1 MRTTLEVMYKAPGRI
16 CLFGDHQDY
25 LGLPIIACA
34 INRFVEVSAI
44 SNESELFHLI
54 MPDLKTSRSFSIH
67 ENFDRLEPGDH
78 FASTIRVV
86 KRYGCFPD
94 IGHTVTLRG
103 EIPINAG
110 LSSSSAIVIAWTR
123 FLLKTFGCSQEVTHE
138 LIAKIAHES
147 EVLEHNSPGGKM
159 DQYTIALGG
168 MIFLQTNE
176 TTSFTKIDSLLE
188 GLVVGE
194 SGIPKNTLGLLG
206 DLKEKALSSIETVQ
220 KHYATFNIADAT
232 LLDVENYSDLLSKE
246 LKPFFFA
253 AVKNHLITKEALLIL
268 NEESLNYQLIGDLMN
283 AHHTVLKDIL
293 KITTPKIDAMIDA
306 ALKAGAYGAKIVGSG
321 GGGSICAL
329 TSIENQQQVINSIM
343 KAGAKNAYPV
353 AIYYSKNNS
362 YL

>member
-1 MRTTLEVMYKAPGRI
+1 MRTTSEVMFKAPGRI

-34 INRFVEVSAI
+34 IDLFIEVSAI
-44 SNESELFHLI
+44 SNESEMFHLV

-67 ENFDRLEPGDH
+67 ESFNSLEKGDH

-86 KRYGCFPD
+86 KRYGCFPNK
-94 IGHTVTLRG
+94 GYSVTLRG
-103 EIPINAG
+103 NIPINAG
-110 LSSSSAIVIAWTR
+110 LSSSSAIVVAWVR
-123 FLLKTFGCSQEVTHE
+123 FLLITFGCSKEITHE

-159 DQYTIALGG
+159 DQYTIAIGG

-176 TTSFTKIDSLLE
+176 TASFTKIDSLLE

-206 DLKEKALSSIETVQ
+206 DLKEKALCSIETIQ
-220 KHYATFNIADAT
+220 KHDATFNIAAAT
-232 LLDVENYSDLLSKE
+232 LLDIEKYIHLLPKE
-246 LKPFFFA
+246 LKSFFYA
-253 AVKNHLITKEALLIL
+253 AIKNHLITKKALLFL
-268 NEESLNYQLIGDLMN
+268 NKKPLNYQIIGELMN
-283 AHHTVLKDIL
+283 EHHTVLKDVL
-293 KITTPKIDAMIDA
+293 KITTPKIDAMITA
-306 ALKAGAYGAKIVGSG
+306 ALQAGAYGAKIVGSG

-329 TSIENQQQVINSIM
+329 TSKEKEQQVLRAIL
-343 KAGAKNAYPV
+343 KAGAKDAYAV
-353 AIYYSKNNS
+353 AISSSQNSS